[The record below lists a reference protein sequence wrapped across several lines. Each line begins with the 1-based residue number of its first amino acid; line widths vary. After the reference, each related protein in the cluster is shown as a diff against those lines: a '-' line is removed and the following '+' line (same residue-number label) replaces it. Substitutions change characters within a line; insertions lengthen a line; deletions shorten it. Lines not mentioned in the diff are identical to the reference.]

1 MKMRGYAIIV
11 AAFFTVSIAYGIRY
25 GYGMLLP
32 GMIESLEIGK
42 TEAGI
47 IYASYF
53 VAYTLFS
60 PLLGLLSDRYDSRLI
75 LTVFPAL
82 MAAGAL
88 LMSFAATA
96 GQAAVFFSLAGIGHA
111 ACWAPVVSLVQLWVK
126 DSYRG
131 TALGFATMG
140 SGVGIASWGMIL
152 PVVVER
158 SSWQAGWYAMG
169 IFGLFVALLNSV
181 LVRNPPGENK
191 EQIGGEKGRK
201 KGKRERAGPS
211 YMQILKRKQLWLI
224 GFSYLLIGFIVLV
237 PFTFLGVYGVEELH
251 LTYRDATRLFSL
263 LAVSGMVGKI
273 IFGFLSDK
281 WGRIQVM
288 MLCGGLLGFGCLG
301 IAGLS
306 AFPLKICSVVMV
318 GLGFGA
324 VWPVYAA
331 AAMDFFPRAVSGTVI
346 GLWTVFL
353 GIGSIL
359 SPVICGWTI
368 DRSGSYFGPFM
379 IGFIASI
386 FSVLLL
392 VPGLKQSGVTTWNA
406 GE

>member
-1 MKMRGYAIIV
+1 MKMRGYAIII

-32 GMIESLEIGK
+32 GMIKSLEIGK

-82 MAAGAL
+82 MATGAL
-88 LMSFAATA
+88 LMSYAATL

-126 DSYRG
+126 DAHRG
-131 TALGFATMG
+131 TALAFATMG

-152 PVVVER
+152 PVVVEH
-158 SSWQAGWYAMG
+158 SSWHAGWYAMG
-169 IFGLFVALLNSV
+169 IFGLFVALLNFI
-181 LVRNPPGENK
+181 LVRNPPGDDDFQQCCEKNRKNWKNK
-191 EQIGGEKGRK
+191 
-201 KGKRERAGPS
+201 PS
-211 YMQILKRKQLWLI
+211 YMQILKKKQLWLI
-224 GFSYLLIGFIVLV
+224 GFSYLLIGFIVLI

-251 LTYRDATRLFSL
+251 LPYRDATRLFSL
-263 LAVSGMVGKI
+263 LAVSGMAGKI
-273 IFGFLSDK
+273 ILGILSDK
-281 WGRIQVM
+281 WGRVQVM
-288 MLCGGLLGFGCLG
+288 MLCGALLGTGCLG
-301 IAGLS
+301 IVNLS
-306 AFPLKICSVVMV
+306 AFQLKICSVVMV

-331 AAMDFFPRAVSGTVI
+331 AAMDYFPRAVAGTVI

-379 IGFIASI
+379 IGFIASV

-392 VPGLKQSGVTTWNA
+392 IPGLKQSGVTAWKV
-406 GE
+406 EEY